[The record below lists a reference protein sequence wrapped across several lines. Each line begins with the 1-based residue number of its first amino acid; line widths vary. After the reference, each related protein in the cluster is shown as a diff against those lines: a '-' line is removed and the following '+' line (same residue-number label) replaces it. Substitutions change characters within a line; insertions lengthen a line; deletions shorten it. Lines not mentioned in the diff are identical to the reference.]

1 MFQSKNT
8 SKKRNPNKQFCFLS
22 MAHGFCKGCLISN
35 LPHLCPW
42 QHVVRWRVHPERAR
56 RLENFSESELKRRRL
71 KMAPS
76 NASEPNTKK
85 KKQTFSELRYGAAA
99 MLAAFGRSLMLW
111 RVGCCHKDVTRVA
124 KNTCRLTETTCQEPC
139 SPQPLGTT
147 SGAAA
152 ISSTWQLGQDSPKM
166 TSS

>member
-1 MFQSKNT
+1 
-8 SKKRNPNKQFCFLS
+8 

-42 QHVVRWRVHPERAR
+42 QHLVRWRVHPERAR

-85 KKQTFSELRYGAAA
+85 KK
-99 MLAAFGRSLMLW
+99 
-111 RVGCCHKDVTRVA
+111 
-124 KNTCRLTETTCQEPC
+124 
-139 SPQPLGTT
+139 
-147 SGAAA
+147 
-152 ISSTWQLGQDSPKM
+152 
-166 TSS
+166 